1 MTNRHQ
7 IRVVEEPYA
16 PPPIRAEAIAP
27 HLAEPEGPPVFGL
40 DRVSTAEDDGG
51 VVLIDESERTLT
63 AAELFA
69 TAFTDV
75 DEDDRTSTR
84 RTALPRAGQAPGV
97 QLWGSSTTGVPRRG
111 SRCVRLFHDSP
122 AVVSDRVR
130 RFGAGDQ
137 FLRLEQEE
145 LVTTS
150 GDEIELTV
158 PGRLF
163 GAFLLG
169 SHPVRVVLRVAR
181 FNPLFT
187 LAELTLESRRHPRRF
202 FAVAHGAMGFLA
214 LDP

>member
-1 MTNRHQ
+1 MTSRHQ

-16 PPPIRAEAIAP
+16 PPPIRAEAVAP
-27 HLAEPEGPPVFGL
+27 HLAEPAGAPALGL
-40 DRVSTAEDDGG
+40 DRIAMADDDDG
-51 VVLIDESERTLT
+51 VVLIDESERMLT

-75 DEDDRTSTR
+75 EEEGRAPTR
-84 RTALPRAGQAPGV
+84 RTVLPRGDQGPGV

-122 AVVSDRVR
+122 GALSDRVR
-130 RFGAGDQ
+130 RFGSGDEV
-137 FLRLEQEE
+137 LRLEQEE
-145 LVTTS
+145 LVMAS
-150 GDEIELTV
+150 GLEIDLTV

-169 SHPVRVVLRVAR
+169 SHPVRVMLRVAR

-187 LAELTLESRRHPRRF
+187 LAELTLVSRRHPRRF

-214 LDP
+214 PDS